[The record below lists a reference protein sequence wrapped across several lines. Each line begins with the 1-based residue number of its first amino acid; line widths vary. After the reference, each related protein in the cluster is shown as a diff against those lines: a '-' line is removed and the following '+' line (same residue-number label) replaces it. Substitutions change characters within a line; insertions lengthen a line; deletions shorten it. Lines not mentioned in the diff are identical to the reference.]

1 VWLSSIPEK
10 MSPVP
15 QRKTDGGFD
24 EKKFNEIQMAGFDG
38 FGGFGG
44 GGYFYFVLRKRPF
57 LRSQSSNT

>member
-1 VWLSSIPEK
+1 

-15 QRKTDGGFD
+15 QWKNDGGFD